1 MELAYLNRFDVVSGT
16 RTNCSILPEAEL
28 WTAVIL
34 QAIDDLG
41 RRTRLSPRSAQTDAK
56 EWFASEDDAVGS
68 FIWACHVIDIDPSF
82 IRSRLAKKH
91 QIKVPELVMTS
102 RVKRVKMSREKAF
115 DATAGRSRPNPR
127 QLFKRVG

>member
-1 MELAYLNRFDVVSGT
+1 MELAYLNRFGVVSAT

-41 RRTRLSPRSAQTDAK
+41 RRTRLSPRSAQTDAR
-56 EWFASEDDAVGS
+56 EWFASEDDAVGR
-68 FIWACHVIDIDPSF
+68 FIWACRVIDVDPSF

-91 QIKVPELVMTS
+91 RIKIPDELVMTS
-102 RVKRVKMSREKAF
+102 KAQRVKMSREKGLRF
-115 DATAGRSRPNPR
+115 YRRSIAPNPVR
-127 QLFKRVG
+127 FSKE